1 MSHPRGT
8 SPHPTN
14 LVQAGLWLGGYPL
27 RDLIRATG
35 LRRLQFPQLRAQPH
49 PPGLADWLLS
59 E

>member
-1 MSHPRGT
+1 M
-8 SPHPTN
+8 N
-14 LVQAGLWLGGYPL
+14 LVQAGLWLGDYPL

-35 LRRLQFPQLRAQPH
+35 LRRLRFPQLRAQPH